1 LSTAISGPGSVSHR
15 PYCPAS
21 TPKDRS
27 LHVTDQHHSGF
38 VAIVGRAN
46 VGKSTLMNA
55 LIGQKL
61 SIVSPKPH
69 TTRHKLLGVLNGDDF
84 QVALLDTPGFLRN
97 GRDQLDA
104 AMSRQMAS
112 ALADADLALLVVE
125 PRMPGDV
132 EIHLMEQLAKAKTPA
147 ILVLNKVDSVAKF
160 KLLPIM
166 QHYSDALSFREI
178 VPVSGLEGDGLGTL
192 LEQIVGH
199 LPEQEAIF
207 PPNML
212 TDRSMSF
219 VCAEIIREKVFLL
232 YEHEIPYDVA
242 VEIDEYAER
251 EGTQPDLVRATIY
264 VDKHSQKRLL
274 IGTGG
279 QALKEVGTLAREEI
293 VQIVERPVFVE
304 LWVKVNPKWRRKAG
318 FIQRTL

>member
-1 LSTAISGPGSVSHR
+1 
-15 PYCPAS
+15 
-21 TPKDRS
+21 
-27 LHVTDQHHSGF
+27 
-38 VAIVGRAN
+38 
-46 VGKSTLMNA
+46 MNA

-69 TTRHKLLGVLNGDDF
+69 TTRHKLLGVLNGDYF

-132 EIHLMEQLAKAKTPA
+132 EINLMEQLAKAKTPA

-166 QHYSDALSFREI
+166 QHYSEALSFREI
-178 VPVSGLEGDGLGTL
+178 VPVSGLEGDGLDTL
-192 LEQIVGH
+192 LAQIVGH
-199 LPEQEAIF
+199 LPEQETIF

-264 VDKHSQKRLL
+264 VDKQSQKQLL

>member
-1 LSTAISGPGSVSHR
+1 MSTAISGLGSVSHR

-147 ILVLNKVDSVAKF
+147 ILVLNKVDSA
-160 KLLPIM
+160 
-166 QHYSDALSFREI
+166 SE
-178 VPVSGLEGDGLGTL
+178 
-192 LEQIVGH
+192 
-199 LPEQEAIF
+199 
-207 PPNML
+207 
-212 TDRSMSF
+212 
-219 VCAEIIREKVFLL
+219 
-232 YEHEIPYDVA
+232 
-242 VEIDEYAER
+242 
-251 EGTQPDLVRATIY
+251 
-264 VDKHSQKRLL
+264 
-274 IGTGG
+274 
-279 QALKEVGTLAREEI
+279 
-293 VQIVERPVFVE
+293 
-304 LWVKVNPKWRRKAG
+304 
-318 FIQRTL
+318 

>member
-1 LSTAISGPGSVSHR
+1 M
-15 PYCPAS
+15 
-21 TPKDRS
+21 
-27 LHVTDQHHSGF
+27 HVKDQHRSGF

-46 VGKSTLMNA
+46 VGKSTLMNG

-69 TTRHKLLGVLNGDDF
+69 TTRHKLLGVLNGEDS
-84 QVALLDTPGFLRN
+84 QVALLDTPGFLRK

-132 EIHLMEQLAKAKTPA
+132 ETSLMEQLVKSQTPT
-147 ILVLNKVDSVAKF
+147 ILVLNKVDSVAKL

-166 QHYSDALSFREI
+166 HRYSEIFPFLEI
-178 VPVSGLEGDGLGTL
+178 VPTSALEGDGLNTL
-192 LEQIVGH
+192 RQQIIDH

-207 PPNML
+207 PPNVL
-212 TDRSMSF
+212 TDRSMYF

-232 YEHEIPYDVA
+232 YDQEIPYDVA
-242 VEIDEYAER
+242 VEVEEYTEQA
-251 EGTQPDLVRATIY
+251 GAQPDLVRATIY
-264 VDKHSQKRLL
+264 VDKPSQKQLL
-274 IGTGG
+274 IGAGG
-279 QALKEVGTLAREEI
+279 KALKEVGTMAREEI
-293 VQIVERPVFVE
+293 VEIVERPVFVE
-304 LWVKVNPKWRRKAG
+304 LWVKVNTKWRRKAG